1 MHERYSAL
9 LERASDWA
17 ARLRDQASLE
27 EADSASLKKT
37 IEDAKA
43 EVARAKE
50 RVDTASAAQNEFKV
64 ARGKLE
70 VQVEAAIK
78 AITAD
83 GTTVL
88 EEALML
94 PAPTDRDAAERELNQ
109 LVRQINNLGPVN
121 QVAMEE
127 YEQLKRRADY
137 IEEQLADLES
147 ARKAL
152 TKITVAIDRKMR
164 KAFW

>member
-1 MHERYSAL
+1 MGSA
-9 LERASDWA
+9 
-17 ARLRDQASLE
+17 LRDQASLE

-70 VQVEAAIK
+70 VQVEAVIK

-94 PAPTDRDAAERELNQ
+94 PAPRT
-109 LVRQINNLGPVN
+109 
-121 QVAMEE
+121 AMPP
-127 YEQLKRRADY
+127 
-137 IEEQLADLES
+137 S
-147 ARKAL
+147 ANSTSLCARS
-152 TKITVAIDRKMR
+152 TPWSR
-164 KAFW
+164 

>member
-1 MHERYSAL
+1 M
-9 LERASDWA
+9 
-17 ARLRDQASLE
+17 
-27 EADSASLKKT
+27 
-37 IEDAKA
+37 
-43 EVARAKE
+43 
-50 RVDTASAAQNEFKV
+50 
-64 ARGKLE
+64 
-70 VQVEAAIK
+70 QVEAAIK

-164 KAFW
+164 KAFPGDV

>member
-1 MHERYSAL
+1 M
-9 LERASDWA
+9 
-17 ARLRDQASLE
+17 
-27 EADSASLKKT
+27 
-37 IEDAKA
+37 
-43 EVARAKE
+43 
-50 RVDTASAAQNEFKV
+50 
-64 ARGKLE
+64 
-70 VQVEAAIK
+70 QVEAAIK

-137 IEEQLADLES
+137 IEEQLADAAAKGIRLID
-147 ARKAL
+147 ATPRKGAEGMTIAFLHPKSTQGIL
-152 TKITVAIDRKMR
+152 TELCENKNK
-164 KAFW
+164 